1 MAGYITDNMDTLVRT
16 AAGLTKK
23 CLQEYGQEPAEIT
36 QREVLIGLFDQF
48 ERTGRLA
55 AEGVATRHPDFQGTA
70 QIVKDNTP
78 ILLSTTGEAFTTR
91 LSNELNVIVPFYEK
105 AGYSEDPDYLSLLAA
120 YIGWGFKDQKDTFDA
135 KMQEFFDFLDSQK
148 TLSERATVN
157 LIMAMWFWDYDGF
170 QDRVVAACAQPAL
183 RPDGFIAKNFD
194 SLAATACGIA
204 GMSGQGVTRE
214 TVQMEIFRHFLAE
227 GRNALSKEIAAQHP
241 EFLPVAQTIEDDT
254 RQMINLPG
262 EQFAAFL
269 DKEMNMLMEV
279 YASADWYD
287 ESDFVALFLAYACW
301 GFKDR
306 KAEVANTVQ
315 QLFDSIDRHETLSGG
330 AKLDLIIALWMW
342 DYHGFQDRVVAN
354 TSQGGAAASQN
365 GAAPAAPAPDGYIAQ
380 KMDALVD
387 LVINLAKQEGADFTQ
402 QSIGDML
409 NFDWLSKRQ
418 SIAQVIAGKHPVF
431 NTFVQKVAADDLII
445 TNPASSPEAMR
456 GALEQEAMQV
466 AECNSQSELAQDVD
480 FVSLLLVFTCWVY
493 KDNKEEYKDATTPF
507 FAVLDAQSEQ
517 SPASLTNLVTALWL
531 WNYDNFQGRI
541 MQRIQELVS
550 QYQEEQK
557 QVLVQRQKYRM
568 MGVCQY
574 CGGTFKGVLSK
585 KCSACG
591 RPKDY

>member
-1 MAGYITDNMDTLVRT
+1 MA
-16 AAGLTKK
+16 
-23 CLQEYGQEPAEIT
+23 
-36 QREVLIGLFDQF
+36 
-48 ERTGRLA
+48 
-55 AEGVATRHPDFQGTA
+55 
-70 QIVKDNTP
+70 
-78 ILLSTTGEAFTTR
+78 
-91 LSNELNVIVPFYEK
+91 
-105 AGYSEDPDYLSLLAA
+105 
-120 YIGWGFKDQKDTFDA
+120 
-135 KMQEFFDFLDSQK
+135 
-148 TLSERATVN
+148 
-157 LIMAMWFWDYDGF
+157 
-170 QDRVVAACAQPAL
+170 
-183 RPDGFIAKNFD
+183 GFIAKNFD

-287 ESDFVALFLAYACW
+287 EPDFVALFLAYACW

-380 KMDALVD
+380 NMDALANMA
-387 LVINLAKQEGADFTQ
+387 ISLAKDEGTDFTQ
-402 QSIGDML
+402 QSIEDSL
-409 NFDWLSKRQ
+409 SLSWLGKRYGVAQ
-418 SIAQVIAGKHPVF
+418 AIAAKHPAF
-431 NTFVQKVAADDLII
+431 NAFVQQIEADDLII
-445 TNPASSPEAMR
+445 TNPASSSDAI
-456 GALEQEAMQV
+456 LNTLQQEAFKLIEFKDNQL
-466 AECNSQSELAQDVD
+466 ALAQDVD
-480 FVSLLLVFTCWVY
+480 FNSLLLAFSCWML
-493 KDNKEEYKDATTPF
+493 KDAKEEYDDQVKSY
-507 FAVLDAQSEQ
+507 FAVLDRQKELSA
-517 SPASLTNLVTALWL
+517 ASTLDLIASMWF
-531 WNYDNFQGRI
+531 WDYDNFQGRV
-541 MQRIQELVS
+541 MQRIQDLVS
-550 QYQEEQK
+550 QYQEKQQ
-557 QVLVQRQKYRM
+557 QVLEQRLKYRM